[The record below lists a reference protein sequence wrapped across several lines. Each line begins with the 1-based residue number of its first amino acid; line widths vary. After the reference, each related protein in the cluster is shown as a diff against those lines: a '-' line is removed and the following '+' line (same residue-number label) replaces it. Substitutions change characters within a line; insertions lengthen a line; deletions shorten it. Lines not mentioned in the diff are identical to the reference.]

1 MNATAEEL
9 KTVAILALQSP
20 VISVSLEQWHRVA
33 ERLSTRL
40 HHPVSVVQLTSEE
53 SSCDAFPSSIKWYFD
68 QGFRR
73 FVVMPIG
80 LESFDLRSL
89 YSVVVWMRLE
99 NLSASIFV
107 ARSWTTKDWVEAFV
121 PSIVNASANDIESLR
136 SPSIGRK
143 KSLLLLS
150 QGDDSRSDV
159 GLELACLAY
168 YFQQAEEIQDV
179 RYAFLENR
187 HPRLRNIL
195 QRMDAD
201 GIQTFMLMTWRMDPT
216 QIENA
221 FVEMGSLH
229 ATELTIEPFGTAWT
243 WNRFS
248 HNQPQSI
255 DLLEHSGWI
264 HVALGMYF
272 DALATRSIE
281 RYVETNH
288 NKSDTIENCI
298 QHGLIE
304 LDRKLD
310 SMLPAEYQGSTDEV
324 TSRSMGSATIP
335 SDQFGEVAWDEI
347 WTSFCDLA
355 MAGGPPHR
363 GRLLE
368 AITAEQARAKP
379 LEYETVVR
387 EIRRGIEMVTGLSTL
402 HGDVLGWVGVVCND
416 EAMAVWLMR
425 AIIVENVM
433 VRREGAVLYLPA
445 GPDFKVKKEIKNVI
459 TSMAKTVHYWRAHL
473 ASSRK

>member
-53 SSCDAFPSSIKWYFD
+53 SSCDAFQSSIKWYFD

-243 WNRFS
+243 CLPS
-248 HNQPQSI
+248 VKLYH
-255 DLLEHSGWI
+255 LLGN
-264 HVALGMYF
+264 Y
-272 DALATRSIE
+272 
-281 RYVETNH
+281 
-288 NKSDTIENCI
+288 
-298 QHGLIE
+298 
-304 LDRKLD
+304 
-310 SMLPAEYQGSTDEV
+310 
-324 TSRSMGSATIP
+324 
-335 SDQFGEVAWDEI
+335 
-347 WTSFCDLA
+347 
-355 MAGGPPHR
+355 
-363 GRLLE
+363 
-368 AITAEQARAKP
+368 
-379 LEYETVVR
+379 
-387 EIRRGIEMVTGLSTL
+387 
-402 HGDVLGWVGVVCND
+402 
-416 EAMAVWLMR
+416 
-425 AIIVENVM
+425 
-433 VRREGAVLYLPA
+433 
-445 GPDFKVKKEIKNVI
+445 
-459 TSMAKTVHYWRAHL
+459 
-473 ASSRK
+473 